1 MPAEPDVP
9 DADLAFSTA
18 AELSGMLSAGRLSSR
33 ELVTYFLDRLE
44 RLGPQLNAL
53 AVVTRDKALEGA
65 DRADQ
70 ALGGRRRPTLAGVPY
85 GVKDM
90 IGTAAAP
97 TSNGSRLPDPGN
109 LKSDARVVSKLAA
122 DRAVLV
128 AKLAM
133 QEFGGLHCSDP
144 ARSTAGACRNPWDL
158 ACWAGGSS
166 SGSGAAVAAG
176 LVPFALGAESGG
188 SIAFPSSYCGV
199 TGFRPTFG
207 RVSRAGSSITCWTL
221 DKIGPMAHS
230 AGDCR
235 VIFERLAEDVS
246 SPDATPPSRAAGD
259 GLRGLRFG
267 FAESDIED
275 VAWDEIRPPLRDGI
289 QALRDLGAEL
299 VPTSLPTGIPY
310 GPATSLIAMAEAA
323 AVMEPVVRS
332 DGFSSLTLEQ
342 RAGMLESRRIL
353 ARDYLDAQRIR
364 GVLRAKM
371 HDVFRG
377 IDAIVSFVTP
387 WPAPPIADPM
397 RPVPITTGN
406 TGLIMVGN
414 LLGLPAIFLPVG
426 TTSRGLPVGIQVV
439 GPPYA
444 DESLLSIGETFQ
456 TATSWHR
463 ARPRGFDRKPVPS
476 AVPSSAGVPR

>member
-1 MPAEPDVP
+1 MVLLQLVLAEPDDP
-9 DADLAFSTA
+9 DVDLAFSTA
-18 AELSGMLSAGRLSSR
+18 AELSGMLAAGRLSSR

-70 ALGGRRRPTLAGVPY
+70 ASGGGRRPTLAGVPY

-144 ARSTAGACRNPWDL
+144 ARSSAGPCRNPWDL
-158 ACWAGGSS
+158 ARWAGGSS

-207 RVSRAGSSITCWTL
+207 RVSRAGSSITC
-221 DKIGPMAHS
+221 
-230 AGDCR
+230 
-235 VIFERLAEDVS
+235 
-246 SPDATPPSRAAGD
+246 
-259 GLRGLRFG
+259 
-267 FAESDIED
+267 
-275 VAWDEIRPPLRDGI
+275 
-289 QALRDLGAEL
+289 
-299 VPTSLPTGIPY
+299 
-310 GPATSLIAMAEAA
+310 
-323 AVMEPVVRS
+323 
-332 DGFSSLTLEQ
+332 
-342 RAGMLESRRIL
+342 
-353 ARDYLDAQRIR
+353 
-364 GVLRAKM
+364 
-371 HDVFRG
+371 
-377 IDAIVSFVTP
+377 
-387 WPAPPIADPM
+387 
-397 RPVPITTGN
+397 
-406 TGLIMVGN
+406 
-414 LLGLPAIFLPVG
+414 
-426 TTSRGLPVGIQVV
+426 
-439 GPPYA
+439 
-444 DESLLSIGETFQ
+444 
-456 TATSWHR
+456 
-463 ARPRGFDRKPVPS
+463 
-476 AVPSSAGVPR
+476 